1 MERKNNVI
9 KVSKLDWDTLSML
22 KKSIKY
28 YLDNYDTKYDSALSK
43 TKKLYLELI
52 EDLKA
57 A

>member
-28 YLDNYDTKYDSALSK
+28 YLDNYSTKYDNALSK